1 MAKGQSNL
9 SDELIQLGSP
19 KRTIYALCTVVC
31 ALFVMTSCSKSD
43 DEKGGI
49 NNDNFSS
56 EVTTVASKET
66 IQKMAVG
73 KATIYGGTTPP
84 EVKLPSGFLF
94 HTGEIML
101 SHTTLGDKNP
111 IINKIQDGFFYRF
124 YNQNGSK
131 LKVDYFNQSGRT
143 YAANGVDAVIS
154 GEGNKFTIFF
164 LNKERDL
171 VALSGEFTGD
181 AIKDFQ
187 QSVINKVEE
196 PIGTVRVFKSKSG
209 YAESTRE
216 F

>member
-1 MAKGQSNL
+1 M
-9 SDELIQLGSP
+9 

-43 DEKGGI
+43 DDKGGNGGI
-49 NNDNFSS
+49 VNNNFSS
-56 EVTTVASKET
+56 EVTNVASKET
-66 IQKMAVG
+66 IQKMAAN
-73 KATIYGGTTPP
+73 KATIYGGTNPP
-84 EVKLPSGFLF
+84 RVEGYFTSGEVQLT
-94 HTGEIML
+94 HT
-101 SHTTLGDKNP
+101 SLGDNDPLKSAAF
-111 IINKIQDGFFYRF
+111 DGFYYRF
-124 YNQNGSK
+124 YEQNGSK
-131 LKVDYFNQSGRT
+131 LKVDYRNHAGGT

-196 PIGTVRVFKSKSG
+196 PIGIVRVFKSKSG

>member
-1 MAKGQSNL
+1 M
-9 SDELIQLGSP
+9 

-31 ALFVMTSCSKSD
+31 ALLVMTSCSKSD
-43 DEKGGI
+43 DEKGEI

-56 EVTTVASKET
+56 EVTAVASKDI
-66 IQKMAVG
+66 IQKMAAG
-73 KATIYGGTTPP
+73 GATIYGGTTPP
-84 EVKLPSGFLF
+84 EVKLTSGFLF
-94 HTGEIML
+94 HTGEIVL
-101 SHTTLGDKNP
+101 SHTTLGDKDP
-111 IINKIQDGFFYRF
+111 LINKVQDGFFYRF

>member
-1 MAKGQSNL
+1 M
-9 SDELIQLGSP
+9 

-31 ALFVMTSCSKSD
+31 ALLLMTSCSKSD
-43 DEKGGI
+43 DEKGGGI
-49 NNDNFSS
+49 KNNNFSN
-56 EVTTVASKET
+56 EVTAVASKDL
-66 IQKMAVG
+66 IQKMAAG
-73 KATIYGGTTPP
+73 GATIYGGTIPP

-94 HTGEIML
+94 HTGEIVL
-101 SHTTLGDKNP
+101 SHTTLGDKDP
-111 IINKIQDGFFYRF
+111 IINKVQDGFFYRF

>member
-1 MAKGQSNL
+1 M
-9 SDELIQLGSP
+9 

-31 ALFVMTSCSKSD
+31 ALLLMTSCSKSD
-43 DEKGGI
+43 DEKGGGI
-49 NNDNFSS
+49 KNNNFSN
-56 EVTTVASKET
+56 EVTAVASKDL
-66 IQKMAVG
+66 IQKMAAG
-73 KATIYGGTTPP
+73 GATIYGGTTPP

-94 HTGEIML
+94 HTGEIVL
-101 SHTTLGDKNP
+101 SHTTLGDKDP
-111 IINKIQDGFFYRF
+111 IINKVQDGFFYRF

>member
-1 MAKGQSNL
+1 M
-9 SDELIQLGSP
+9 

-56 EVTTVASKET
+56 EVTAVASKET
-66 IQKMAVG
+66 IQKMAAG

-94 HTGEIML
+94 HTGEIVL
-101 SHTTLGDKNP
+101 SHTTLGDKDP
-111 IINKIQDGFFYRF
+111 IINKVQDGFFYRF

-143 YAANGVDAVIS
+143 YAANGVNAVIS

-171 VALSGEFTGD
+171 VALSGEFTEG
-181 AIKDFQ
+181 AINGFQ
-187 QSVINKVEE
+187 WANYVKVASSKSPE
-196 PIGTVRVFKSKSG
+196 GTVRIFKSKSG
-209 YAESTRE
+209 RAERAQ
-216 F
+216 

>member
-1 MAKGQSNL
+1 M
-9 SDELIQLGSP
+9 
-19 KRTIYALCTVVC
+19 KRTIYALCTMVC

-43 DEKGGI
+43 DDKGSNGGI
-49 NNDNFSS
+49 VNNNFSS
-56 EVTTVASKET
+56 EVTAVASKET
-66 IQKMAVG
+66 IQKMATG
-73 KATIYGGTTPP
+73 GATIYGGTTPP

-94 HTGEIML
+94 HTGEIVL
-101 SHTTLGDKNP
+101 SHTTLGDKDP

-124 YNQNGSK
+124 YNQKGSK

-164 LNKERDL
+164 LNKERNL

-187 QSVINKVEE
+187 QSVINKVGE
-196 PIGTVRVFKSKSG
+196 PIGAVRVFKSKSG

>member
-1 MAKGQSNL
+1 M
-9 SDELIQLGSP
+9 

-56 EVTTVASKET
+56 EVTAVASKET
-66 IQKMAVG
+66 IQKMAAG

-94 HTGEIML
+94 HTGEIVL
-101 SHTTLGDKNP
+101 SHTTLGDKDP
-111 IINKIQDGFFYRF
+111 IINKVQDGFFYRF

-143 YAANGVDAVIS
+143 YAANGVNAVIS

-171 VALSGEFTGD
+171 VALSGEFTEG
-181 AIKDFQ
+181 AINGFQ
-187 QSVINKVEE
+187 WANYVKVASSKSPE
-196 PIGTVRVFKSKSG
+196 GTVRIFKSKSG
-209 YAESTRE
+209 RAERVQ
-216 F
+216 

>member
-1 MAKGQSNL
+1 M
-9 SDELIQLGSP
+9 

-31 ALFVMTSCSKSD
+31 ALFVD
-43 DEKGGI
+43 GGI
-49 NNDNFSS
+49 KNNNFSS
-56 EVTTVASKET
+56 EVTAIASKET
-66 IQKMAVG
+66 IQKMATNKG
-73 KATIYGGTTPP
+73 TIYGGTNLP
-84 EVKLPSGFLF
+84 EVELPSGLVF
-94 HTGEIML
+94 HTEDIVL
-101 SHTTLGDKNP
+101 SHTTLGDKDP
-111 IINKIQDGFFYRF
+111 IINKVQDGFFYRF

-143 YAANGVDAVIS
+143 YAANSVDAVIS
-154 GEGNKFTIFF
+154 REGNKFTIFF

-196 PIGTVRVFKSKSG
+196 PIGTVRVFKSKDG
-209 YAESTRE
+209 YAGSTCE

>member
-1 MAKGQSNL
+1 
-9 SDELIQLGSP
+9 
-19 KRTIYALCTVVC
+19 
-31 ALFVMTSCSKSD
+31 MTSCSKSD
-43 DEKGGI
+43 DDKGSNGGI
-49 NNDNFSS
+49 VNNNFSS
-56 EVTTVASKET
+56 EVTAVASKET
-66 IQKMAVG
+66 IQKMATG
-73 KATIYGGTTPP
+73 GATIYGGTTPP

-94 HTGEIML
+94 HTGEIVL
-101 SHTTLGDKNP
+101 SHTTLGDKDP

-164 LNKERDL
+164 LNKERNL

-187 QSVINKVEE
+187 QSVINKVGE
-196 PIGTVRVFKSKSG
+196 PIGAVRVFKSKSG

>member
-1 MAKGQSNL
+1 MNL
-9 SDELIQLGSP
+9 SSFVKCFLHYFFNNYFLS
-19 KRTIYALCTVVC
+19 CT
-31 ALFVMTSCSKSD
+31 K
-43 DEKGGI
+43 
-49 NNDNFSS
+49 
-56 EVTTVASKET
+56 
-66 IQKMAVG
+66 
-73 KATIYGGTTPP
+73 
-84 EVKLPSGFLF
+84 
-94 HTGEIML
+94 
-101 SHTTLGDKNP
+101 
-111 IINKIQDGFFYRF
+111 RF

>member
-1 MAKGQSNL
+1 M
-9 SDELIQLGSP
+9 

-43 DEKGGI
+43 DDKGGNGGI
-49 NNDNFSS
+49 VNNNFSS
-56 EVTTVASKET
+56 EVTAVASKET
-66 IQKMAVG
+66 IQKMAAN

-84 EVKLPSGFLF
+84 RVEGYFTSGEVQLT
-94 HTGEIML
+94 HT
-101 SHTTLGDKNP
+101 SLGDNDPLKSAAF
-111 IINKIQDGFFYRF
+111 DGFYYRF
-124 YNQNGSK
+124 YEQNGSK
-131 LKVDYFNQSGRT
+131 LKVDYRNHVGGT

-164 LNKERDL
+164 LNKERNL

-187 QSVINKVEE
+187 QSIINKVGE
-196 PIGTVRVFKSKSG
+196 PIGAVRVFKSKSG

>member
-1 MAKGQSNL
+1 M
-9 SDELIQLGSP
+9 

-43 DEKGGI
+43 DDKEGNGGI
-49 NNDNFSS
+49 VNNNFSS
-56 EVTTVASKET
+56 EVTAVASKET
-66 IQKMAVG
+66 IQKMAAG

-94 HTGEIML
+94 HTGEIVL
-101 SHTTLGDKNP
+101 SHTTLGDKDP
-111 IINKIQDGFFYRF
+111 IINKVQDGFFYRF

-143 YAANGVDAVIS
+143 YAANGVDAVI
-154 GEGNKFTIFF
+154 FF
-164 LNKERDL
+164 LNKERNL

-187 QSVINKVEE
+187 QSVINKVGE
-196 PIGTVRVFKSKSG
+196 PIGAVRVFKSKSG

>member
-1 MAKGQSNL
+1 M
-9 SDELIQLGSP
+9 

-43 DEKGGI
+43 DDKGGNGGI
-49 NNDNFSS
+49 VNNNFSS
-56 EVTTVASKET
+56 EVTNVASKET
-66 IQKMAVG
+66 IQKMAAN
-73 KATIYGGTTPP
+73 KATIYGGTNPP
-84 EVKLPSGFLF
+84 RVEGYFTSGEVQLT
-94 HTGEIML
+94 HT
-101 SHTTLGDKNP
+101 SLGDNDPLKSAAF
-111 IINKIQDGFFYRF
+111 DGFYYRF
-124 YNQNGSK
+124 YEQNGSK
-131 LKVDYFNQSGRT
+131 LKVDYRNHAGGT

-187 QSVINKVEE
+187 QSVINKVGE
-196 PIGTVRVFKSKSG
+196 PIGAVRVFKSKSG

>member
-1 MAKGQSNL
+1 M
-9 SDELIQLGSP
+9 

-43 DEKGGI
+43 DDKGGNGGI
-49 NNDNFSS
+49 VNNNFSS
-56 EVTTVASKET
+56 EVTAVAPKDI
-66 IQKMAVG
+66 IQKMATG
-73 KATIYGGTTPP
+73 GATIYGGTTPP

-94 HTGEIML
+94 HTGEIVL
-101 SHTTLGDKNP
+101 SHTTLGDKDP
-111 IINKIQDGFFYRF
+111 IINKVQDGFFYRF

-143 YAANGVDAVIS
+143 YAANSVDAVIS
-154 GEGNKFTIFF
+154 REGNKFTIFF

-187 QSVINKVEE
+187 QSVINKIEE
-196 PIGTVRVFKSKSG
+196 PIGTVRVFKSKDG
-209 YAESTRE
+209 YAGSTCE

>member
-1 MAKGQSNL
+1 M
-9 SDELIQLGSP
+9 
-19 KRTIYALCTVVC
+19 KRTIYALCTMVC

-43 DEKGGI
+43 DDKGGNGGI
-49 NNDNFSS
+49 VNNNFSS
-56 EVTTVASKET
+56 EVTNVASKET
-66 IQKMAVG
+66 IQKMATG
-73 KATIYGGTTPP
+73 GATIYGGTTPP

-94 HTGEIML
+94 HTGEIVL
-101 SHTTLGDKNP
+101 SHTTLGDKDP

-124 YNQNGSK
+124 YNQKGSK

-164 LNKERDL
+164 LNKERNL

-187 QSVINKVEE
+187 QSVINKVGE
-196 PIGTVRVFKSKSG
+196 PIGAVRVFKSKSG

>member
-1 MAKGQSNL
+1 M
-9 SDELIQLGSP
+9 

-43 DEKGGI
+43 DDKGGI

-56 EVTTVASKET
+56 EVTAVASKET
-66 IQKMAVG
+66 IQKMAAG
-73 KATIYGGTTPP
+73 GATIYGGTTPP

-94 HTGEIML
+94 HTGEIVL
-101 SHTTLGDKNP
+101 SHTTLGGEEPLIGKVH
-111 IINKIQDGFFYRF
+111 DGFFYKF

>member
-1 MAKGQSNL
+1 M
-9 SDELIQLGSP
+9 

-56 EVTTVASKET
+56 EVTAVASKET
-66 IQKMAVG
+66 IQKMAAN

-84 EVKLPSGFLF
+84 RVEGYFTSGEVQIT
-94 HTGEIML
+94 HT
-101 SHTTLGDKNP
+101 SLGDNDPLKSAAF
-111 IINKIQDGFFYRF
+111 DGFYYRF
-124 YNQNGSK
+124 YEQNGSK
-131 LKVDYFNQSGRT
+131 LKVDYRNHAGGT
-143 YAANGVDAVIS
+143 YAANGVNAVIS

>member
-1 MAKGQSNL
+1 M
-9 SDELIQLGSP
+9 

-31 ALFVMTSCSKSD
+31 ALLLMTSCSKSD
-43 DEKGGI
+43 DEKGGGI
-49 NNDNFSS
+49 KNNNFSN
-56 EVTTVASKET
+56 EVTAVASKDL
-66 IQKMAVG
+66 IQKMATG
-73 KATIYGGTTPP
+73 GATIYGGTTPP

-94 HTGEIML
+94 HTGEIVL
-101 SHTTLGDKNP
+101 SHTTLGDKDP

-154 GEGNKFTIFF
+154 GEGNNFTIFF

-187 QSVINKVEE
+187 QSVINKVGE
-196 PIGTVRVFKSKSG
+196 PIGAVRVFKSKSG

>member
-1 MAKGQSNL
+1 M
-9 SDELIQLGSP
+9 

-43 DEKGGI
+43 DEKGGGI
-49 NNDNFSS
+49 KNNNFSN
-56 EVTTVASKET
+56 EVTAVASKDL
-66 IQKMAVG
+66 IQKMAAG
-73 KATIYGGTTPP
+73 GATIYGGTTPP

-94 HTGEIML
+94 HTGEIVL
-101 SHTTLGDKNP
+101 SHTTLGSEEPLIGKVH
-111 IINKIQDGFFYRF
+111 DGFFYKF
-124 YNQNGSK
+124 YNQSGSK

-143 YAANGVDAVIS
+143 YAARGVDAVIS
-154 GEGNKFTIFF
+154 GEGNNFTIFF
-164 LNKERDL
+164 LNKERNL

-187 QSVINKVEE
+187 QSVINKVGE
-196 PIGTVRVFKSKSG
+196 PIGAVRVFKSKSG

>member
-1 MAKGQSNL
+1 M
-9 SDELIQLGSP
+9 

-56 EVTTVASKET
+56 EVTAVASKET
-66 IQKMAVG
+66 IQKMAAG

-94 HTGEIML
+94 HTGEIVL
-101 SHTTLGDKNP
+101 SHTTLGDKDP
-111 IINKIQDGFFYRF
+111 IINKVQDGFFYRF

-143 YAANGVDAVIS
+143 YAANGVNAVIS

-171 VALSGEFTGD
+171 VALSGEFTEC
-181 AIKDFQ
+181 AINGFQ
-187 QSVINKVEE
+187 WANYVKVASSKSPE
-196 PIGTVRVFKSKSG
+196 GTVRIFKSKSG
-209 YAESTRE
+209 RAERVQ
-216 F
+216 

>member
-1 MAKGQSNL
+1 M
-9 SDELIQLGSP
+9 

-43 DEKGGI
+43 DDKGGNGGI
-49 NNDNFSS
+49 VNNNFSS
-56 EVTTVASKET
+56 EVTAVASKET
-66 IQKMAVG
+66 IQKMAAG

-94 HTGEIML
+94 HTGEIVL
-101 SHTTLGDKNP
+101 SHTTLGDKDP
-111 IINKIQDGFFYRF
+111 IINKVQDGFFYRF

-171 VALSGEFTGD
+171 VALSGEFTEG
-181 AIKDFQ
+181 AINGFQ
-187 QSVINKVEE
+187 WANYVKVASSKSPE
-196 PIGTVRVFKSKSG
+196 GTVRIFKSKSG
-209 YAESTRE
+209 RAERAQ
-216 F
+216 

>member
-1 MAKGQSNL
+1 M
-9 SDELIQLGSP
+9 

-43 DEKGGI
+43 NEKGGNGGI
-49 NNDNFSS
+49 VNNNFSS
-56 EVTTVASKET
+56 EVTAVASKET
-66 IQKMAVG
+66 IQKMAAG

-84 EVKLPSGFLF
+84 KVEGYFSSGELGLT
-94 HTGEIML
+94 HTSLGEKDPL
-101 SHTTLGDKNP
+101 KSANF
-111 IINKIQDGFFYRF
+111 DGFYYRF
-124 YNQNGSK
+124 YEQNGSK
-131 LKVDYFNQSGRT
+131 LKIDYRNHTAGT

-187 QSVINKVEE
+187 QSVINKVGE
-196 PIGTVRVFKSKSG
+196 PIGAVRVFKSKSG

>member
-1 MAKGQSNL
+1 M
-9 SDELIQLGSP
+9 

-31 ALFVMTSCSKSD
+31 ALLLMTSCSKSD
-43 DEKGGI
+43 DEKGGGI
-49 NNDNFSS
+49 KNNNFSN
-56 EVTTVASKET
+56 EVTAVASKDL
-66 IQKMAVG
+66 IQKMATG
-73 KATIYGGTTPP
+73 GATIYGGTTPP

-94 HTGEIML
+94 HTGEIVL
-101 SHTTLGDKNP
+101 SHTTLGDKDP

-131 LKVDYFNQSGRT
+131 LKVDYFNQSGGT
-143 YAANGVDAVIS
+143 YAARGVDAVIS
-154 GEGNKFTIFF
+154 GEGNNFTIFF

>member
-1 MAKGQSNL
+1 MN
-9 SDELIQLGSP
+9 
-19 KRTIYALCTVVC
+19 RTIYALCTVVC

-43 DEKGGI
+43 DDKGGNGGI
-49 NNDNFSS
+49 VNNNFSS
-56 EVTTVASKET
+56 EVTNVASKET
-66 IQKMAVG
+66 IQKMAAG

-94 HTGEIML
+94 HTGEIVL
-101 SHTTLGDKNP
+101 SHTTLGDKDP
-111 IINKIQDGFFYRF
+111 IINKVHDGFFYRF

-171 VALSGEFTGD
+171 VALSGEFTEG
-181 AIKDFQ
+181 AINGFQ
-187 QSVINKVEE
+187 WANYVKVASSKSPE
-196 PIGTVRVFKSKSG
+196 GTVRIFKSKSG
-209 YAESTRE
+209 RAERAQ
-216 F
+216 

>member
-1 MAKGQSNL
+1 M
-9 SDELIQLGSP
+9 

-31 ALFVMTSCSKSD
+31 ALLLMTSCSKSD
-43 DEKGGI
+43 DEKGGGI
-49 NNDNFSS
+49 KNNNFSN
-56 EVTTVASKET
+56 EVTAVASKDL
-66 IQKMAVG
+66 IQKMPTG
-73 KATIYGGTTPP
+73 GATIYGGTTPP

-94 HTGEIML
+94 HTGEIVL
-101 SHTTLGDKNP
+101 SHTTLGSEEPLIGKVH
-111 IINKIQDGFFYRF
+111 DGFFYRF

-164 LNKERDL
+164 LNKERNL

-187 QSVINKVEE
+187 QSVINKIEKPV
-196 PIGTVRVFKSKSG
+196 GTVRVFKSKSG

>member
-1 MAKGQSNL
+1 M
-9 SDELIQLGSP
+9 
-19 KRTIYALCTVVC
+19 KRTIYTLCTVVC

-43 DEKGGI
+43 DEKGGGI
-49 NNDNFSS
+49 KNNNFSN
-56 EVTTVASKET
+56 EVTAVASKDL
-66 IQKMAVG
+66 IQKMAAG
-73 KATIYGGTTPP
+73 GATIYGGTTPP

-94 HTGEIML
+94 HTGEIVL
-101 SHTTLGDKNP
+101 SHTTLGDKDP
-111 IINKIQDGFFYRF
+111 IINKVQDAFFYRF

>member
-1 MAKGQSNL
+1 M
-9 SDELIQLGSP
+9 
-19 KRTIYALCTVVC
+19 KRTIYTLCTVVC

-43 DEKGGI
+43 DEKGGGI
-49 NNDNFSS
+49 KNNNFSN
-56 EVTTVASKET
+56 EVTAVASKDL
-66 IQKMAVG
+66 IQKMAAG
-73 KATIYGGTTPP
+73 GATIYGGTTPP

-94 HTGEIML
+94 HTGEIVL
-101 SHTTLGDKNP
+101 SHTTLGDKDP

-164 LNKERDL
+164 LNKERNL

-187 QSVINKVEE
+187 QSVINKVGE
-196 PIGTVRVFKSKSG
+196 PIGAVRVFKSKSG

>member
-1 MAKGQSNL
+1 M
-9 SDELIQLGSP
+9 
-19 KRTIYALCTVVC
+19 VC

-43 DEKGGI
+43 DDKGGNGGI
-49 NNDNFSS
+49 VNNNFSS
-56 EVTTVASKET
+56 EVTNVASKET
-66 IQKMAVG
+66 IQKMAAG

-94 HTGEIML
+94 HTGEIVL
-101 SHTTLGDKNP
+101 SHTTLGDKDP
-111 IINKIQDGFFYRF
+111 IINKVQDAFFYRF

-143 YAANGVDAVIS
+143 YAANSVDAVIS
-154 GEGNKFTIFF
+154 REGNKFTIFF

-196 PIGTVRVFKSKSG
+196 PIGTVRVFKSKDG
-209 YAESTRE
+209 YAGSTCE

>member
-1 MAKGQSNL
+1 M
-9 SDELIQLGSP
+9 

-43 DEKGGI
+43 DDKGGNAGI
-49 NNDNFSS
+49 VNNNFSS
-56 EVTTVASKET
+56 EVTAVASKET
-66 IQKMAVG
+66 IQKMATG
-73 KATIYGGTTPP
+73 GATVYGGTTPP

-94 HTGEIML
+94 HTGEIVL
-101 SHTTLGDKNP
+101 SHTTLGDKDP

-164 LNKERDL
+164 LNKERNL

-187 QSVINKVEE
+187 QSVINKVGE
-196 PIGTVRVFKSKSG
+196 PIGAVRVFKSKSG

>member
-1 MAKGQSNL
+1 M
-9 SDELIQLGSP
+9 

-43 DEKGGI
+43 DDKGGNGGI
-49 NNDNFSS
+49 VNNNFSS
-56 EVTTVASKET
+56 EVTAVASKET
-66 IQKMAVG
+66 IQKMAAG

-94 HTGEIML
+94 HTGEIVL
-101 SHTTLGDKNP
+101 SHTTLGDKDP

-171 VALSGEFTGD
+171 VALSGEFTEG
-181 AIKDFQ
+181 AINGFQ
-187 QSVINKVEE
+187 WANYVKVASSKSPE
-196 PIGTVRVFKSKSG
+196 GTVRIFKSKSG
-209 YAESTRE
+209 RAERAQ
-216 F
+216 